1 MISGFE
7 QLLLALMVIG
17 IMFGM
22 GSTIDLVDVRRAL
35 RTPKAVLIGMS
46 SQFGLMPLVAYG
58 LAQLCGLTPAQTVGL
73 VLVGCLPAGTT
84 SNMFSYFAR
93 GDVALS
99 ITMTCCSTLL
109 ALVMMPLLLG
119 FYTADARAQLGAE
132 GLHIPYLQIMMTL
145 VSVLIPVSLGMWLR
159 RVSPGWA
166 RVAED
171 TAGFLGFLVIVVL
184 IAGWLPR
191 NHSELAGTHG
201 GVLLAVVG
209 LGVAGFTFG
218 HVCAWLVGCPPRHR
232 RTIALETGIQNS
244 PLSFAIILV
253 SFPLAVANELLWL
266 PILYAFFIVISASVW
281 TLIMRHLGREDAEAH
296 IHATICERLVA
307 RIE

>member
-7 QLLLALMVIG
+7 QLMLALMVVG

-22 GSTIDLVDVRRAL
+22 GATIAVEELQRAL
-35 RTPKAVLIGMS
+35 TRPKAVLIGIV

-58 LAQLCGLTPAQTVGL
+58 LAQVCGLSPAQTVGL

-109 ALVMMPLLLG
+109 ALVMMPILLTY
-119 FYTADARAQLGAE
+119 YTIDARLQLGAG
-132 GLHIPYLQIMMTL
+132 GLHIPYTQIVITL
-145 VSVLIPVSLGMWLR
+145 LTVLVPVIAGMYLR
-159 RVSPGWA
+159 RRSPGWA

-171 TAGFLGFLVIVVL
+171 SAGFLGFAVILLL

-191 NHSELAGTHG
+191 NVDALLDTRFTA
-201 GVLLAVVG
+201 LLAVVG

-218 HVCAWLVGCPPRHR
+218 HLAAWAMGLAPRYR

-244 PLSFAIILV
+244 PLSFAIILL
-253 SFPLAVANELLWL
+253 SFSEEVAQELLWL
-266 PILYAFFIVISASVW
+266 PILYAFFIVISASIW
-281 TLIMRHLGREDAEAH
+281 TLITR
-296 IHATICERLVA
+296 RLASADHKAYVHHEILA
-307 RIE
+307 RLLKNPK